1 MRRVSKIPRKNPHQ
15 MKQPVF
21 STESDGL
28 QAGDSIGNR
37 QRFSETRLSADDIGN
52 RILASETLEVVRDDI
67 GNSIGGAATHM
78 QSGILAGMDGR
89 SRRRREGGSEARG
102 GGYAVGGVNPVV
114 SGNNALVSLFAPAKE
129 ETIVAGAAQARPETE
144 NRRNPAAKR
153 PEKSPESTDRWLKR
167 LLEFEDDERSEA
179 PTNVDPKK
187 KATQARAVLS
197 DIFEKAGIMAAIG
210 TQVTTDETSGRPLVL
225 VSFED
230 IDVSPDPKARLSN
243 VFAENSLSLLALNF
257 LLNKIVNRV
266 PQERVKVSVNL
277 RSNATGATS

>member
-1 MRRVSKIPRKNPHQ
+1 MRRVSKFPRKNLP
-15 MKQPVF
+15 PVF

-28 QAGDSIGNR
+28 QAGDNVGNR

-52 RILASETLEVVRDDI
+52 RLSANEALEVVRDDI

-89 SRRRREGGSEARG
+89 SRRRRDGALETRG

-114 SGNNALVSLFAPAKE
+114 SGNHALVSLFAPAKE
-129 ETIVAGAAQARPETE
+129 ESSAAAAAQPRPEAE
-144 NRRNPAAKR
+144 NRRNAPPAAKR
-153 PEKSPESTDRWLKR
+153 SEKSPESTDRWLKR
-167 LLEFEDDERSEA
+167 LLEFEDDERSES

-187 KATQARAVLS
+187 KATQARAVLN

-210 TQVTTDETSGRPLVL
+210 TQVTADEASGRPLVL

-266 PQERVKVSVNL
+266 PEERVKVSVSL
-277 RSNATGATS
+277 RSKAAN